1 MYRLL
6 CFSLRFQ
13 IQNSQINH
21 RGASRNRME
30 HSQKKSNQTHTN
42 TQIFID
48 MRERERIFLLVL
60 LVLLYRFPVF
70 HHLIGWLVTRFSE
83 RCRILSQQNEMD
95 YDVFRLRRLPP
106 PLDDSVGKQ
115 GQYSNR

>member
-1 MYRLL
+1 
-6 CFSLRFQ
+6 
-13 IQNSQINH
+13 
-21 RGASRNRME
+21 ME
-30 HSQKKSNQTHTN
+30 HSQKIISDTQ

-48 MRERERIFLLVL
+48 MRERHTTFLLLLLL